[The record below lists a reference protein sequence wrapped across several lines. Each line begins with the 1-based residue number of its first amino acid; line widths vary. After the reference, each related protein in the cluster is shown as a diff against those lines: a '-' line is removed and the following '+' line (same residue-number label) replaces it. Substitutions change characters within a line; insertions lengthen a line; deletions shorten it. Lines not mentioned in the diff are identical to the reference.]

1 MVYKSRKRLREK
13 RPFGEAAAAAI
24 TAAATLAAAGI
35 NAAATAKSAKEQA
48 NAMKANADAQAKA
61 QTAAAK
67 VQSDALAQQSE
78 NNNKNVEEQINAQKE
93 LQESQNDIMKE
104 MNLNLAMQ
112 AGQQNAQERA
122 EQAKIVVK
130 CGGSLRGKRL
140 AGGLTLQDSN
150 YVVPVGQGLVLL
162 RGGSPIHPQDQTH
175 ANSHKNSI
183 SGRYNKGSYLK
194 VGNKEIEAE
203 AGGNRTTGEIIDP
216 SSKFVYSQRRFL
228 PDGTSPV
235 EKILAGYPKD
245 EVALEQELT
254 KKLLGIKNNGN
265 KAMYGRRYLKCGGHC
280 RTKAKGGWAPY
291 KYYKDTLNTSQ
302 RNLQNYYASLPGSNI
317 MPNSDYFYDDRVSII
332 PTISDP
338 AKGSDYINNLK
349 VNPNLINGSNNDNK
363 GSWWSRQ
370 SPATQSAL
378 IGGLTNLGGHLITSL
393 GNGIASGYMQRANR
407 YANDVLTN
415 ARNQTR
421 DTYIDAYNKMHG
433 IDANGLIKEDDFK
446 ATHAIANVRAGRFN
460 INPQLAQVERDSAR
474 QLKSIRGGIN
484 SALARQRLMSDVAT
498 RSQDAR
504 DKLYGEQTNEVEKIN
519 QNNIVQLNEVA
530 MKNAELDTRSKT
542 NLSALKVDVAKYN
555 NDIENTKLQGIAD
568 ATADA
573 LMGNAQGDAQ
583 LRINNAGLRSNFA
596 TSTLGGF
603 GNILANAGKQW
614 YDADQAYQANQAN
627 ISRYMA
633 ASTNPNGMALAV
645 LAYPNQYSTENIKLA
660 YNATDNENNKKQL
673 AAILRS
679 RGVTV

>member
-1 MVYKSRKRLREK
+1 MAYKSRKRLRQK
-13 RPFGEAAAAAI
+13 CGFGADGALM
-24 TAAATLAAAGI
+24 AAATLAAAGI

-48 NAMKANADAQAKA
+48 TAMKANADAQAKA

-67 VQSDALAQQSE
+67 VQSDALAQQNE
-78 NNNKNVEEQINAQKE
+78 NNTENVTNQIEAQKE
-93 LQESQNDIMKE
+93 LQRSQNDIMQE

-112 AGQQNAQERA
+112 AGRQNAQERE

-162 RGGSPIHPQDQTH
+162 RGGSPTHPQDQTH
-175 ANSHKNSI
+175 ANSHKNII

-203 AGGNRTTGEIIDP
+203 AGGNKTTGEIIDP
-216 SSKFVYSQRRFL
+216 SNKFVYSQRRFL

-235 EKILAGYPKD
+235 EKILAGYPKG

-265 KAMYGRRYLKCGGHC
+265 KAMYGRRYMKCGGRC
-280 RTKAKGGWAPY
+280 RPKAPY
-291 KYYKDTLNTSQ
+291 GDSPYTIGDYK
-302 RNLQNYYASLPGSNI
+302 
-317 MPNSDYFYDDRVSII
+317 SDYYNNQFDDDWDNPYNRILRGLNNPQ
-332 PTISDP
+332 PTT
-338 AKGSDYINNLK
+338 GSTNT
-349 VNPNLINGSNNDNK
+349 DNR

-378 IGGLTNLGGHLITSL
+378 IGGLTNLGGTLITAL
-393 GNGIASGYMQRANR
+393 GNGIASGYMRRANN
-407 YANDVLTN
+407 YANEVLTN

-433 IDANGLIKEDDFK
+433 IDANGLINEDDFK

-474 QLKSIRGGIN
+474 QLRSIRGGIN
-484 SALARQRLMSDVAT
+484 SALARQRLMSDVVT

-504 DKLYGEQTNEVEKIN
+504 DKLYSEQTNQVEKIN
-519 QNNIVQLNEVA
+519 QNNIAQLNEVA

-573 LMGNAQGDAQ
+573 LMGNAQGSAQ
-583 LRINNAGLRSNFA
+583 TRINNAGLRANFA
-596 TSTLGGF
+596 TSTLGGI
-603 GNILANAGKQW
+603 GNVLASAGKQW

>member
-1 MVYKSRKRLREK
+1 MVYKSRKRLRK
-13 RPFGEAAAAAI
+13 KCLWGEAI
-24 TAAATLAAAGI
+24 TAAAYITGAAM
-35 NAAATAKSAKEQA
+35 NAAATAKHAKEEA

-130 CGGSLRGKRL
+130 CGGSLRCKRL
-140 AGGLTLQDSN
+140 AGGITLQDSN

-162 RGGSPIHPQDQTH
+162 RGGSPSHPQDQTH
-175 ANSHKNSI
+175 SNSHKNTI
-183 SGRYNKGSYLK
+183 SGRTNKGSYLK

-216 SSKFVYSQRRFL
+216 NNKFVYSQRRFL

-245 EVALEQELT
+245 EVALEQEVT
-254 KKLLGIKNNGN
+254 KKLLGIKNNGS
-265 KAMYGRRYLKCGGHC
+265 KAMYGRRYMRNGGRC
-280 RTKAKGGWAPY
+280 RPKAYSGGSPY
-291 KYYKDTLNTSQ
+291 TIGDYK
-302 RNLQNYYASLPGSNI
+302 
-317 MPNSDYFYDDRVSII
+317 SDYYNNQFNDGWDDPYNNILRGLNN
-332 PTISDP
+332 PTTPVES
-338 AKGSDYINNLK
+338 G
-349 VNPNLINGSNNDNK
+349 NK

-370 SPATQSAL
+370 SPATQSAI
-378 IGGLTNLGGHLITSL
+378 IGGAVNLGGTLISAL
-393 GNGIASGYMQRANR
+393 GNGLASGYMRRANN

-433 IDANGLIKEDDFK
+433 IDANGLINEDDFK

-504 DKLYGEQTNEVEKIN
+504 DKLYSEQTNQVEKIN
-519 QNNIVQLNEVA
+519 QNNIAQLNEVA

-573 LMGNAQGDAQ
+573 LTGNAQGNAQ
-583 LRINNAGLRSNFA
+583 TRINNAGLRANFA
-596 TSTLGGF
+596 TSTLSGI
-603 GNILANAGKQW
+603 GNVLANAGKTY
-614 YDADQAYQANQAN
+614 YDTDMSYRNMQNQYQIAAATSSNPNIMGSIAMQNPSNYDNQTLQLIYN
-627 ISRYMA
+627 L
-633 ASTNPNGMALAV
+633 STNDNV
-645 LAYPNQYSTENIKLA
+645 RKKLA
-660 YNATDNENNKKQL
+660 GELT
-673 AAILRS
+673 R
-679 RGVTV
+679 RGISLS

>member
-1 MVYKSRKRLREK
+1 MVYKSRKRLRK
-13 RPFGEAAAAAI
+13 KCLWGEAI
-24 TAAATLAAAGI
+24 TAAAYITGAAM
-35 NAAATAKSAKEQA
+35 NAAATAKHAKEEA
-48 NAMKANADAQAKA
+48 NAIKAKADSDAKA

-67 VQSDALAQQSE
+67 IQSDALAQQSE

-104 MNLNLAMQ
+104 MNLNLAIQ

-162 RGGSPIHPQDQTH
+162 RGGSPTHPQDQTH
-175 ANSHKNSI
+175 SNSHKNII

-203 AGGNRTTGEIIDP
+203 AGGNKTTGEIIDP
-216 SSKFVYSQRRFL
+216 SNKFVYSQRRFL

-235 EKILAGYPKD
+235 EKILAGYPKG

-265 KAMYGRRYLKCGGHC
+265 KAMYGRRYMKCGGRC
-280 RTKAKGGWAPY
+280 RSKAPY
-291 KYYKDTLNTSQ
+291 GYSPYTIGDYK
-302 RNLQNYYASLPGSNI
+302 
-317 MPNSDYFYDDRVSII
+317 SDYYNNQFDDDWDNPYNRILKGLNNPQ
-332 PTISDP
+332 PTT
-338 AKGSDYINNLK
+338 
-349 VNPNLINGSNNDNK
+349 SNTNTGK
-363 GSWWSRQ
+363 QGSWLSRQ
-370 SPATQSAL
+370 SPATKSAL
-378 IGGLTNLGGHLITSL
+378 ASGLLNFGSQLVTSL

-421 DTYIDAYNKMHG
+421 DTYIDAYKKMHG
-433 IDANGLIKEDDFK
+433 IDTNGLIKEDDFK

-474 QLKSIRGGIN
+474 QIKSIRGGIN
-484 SALARQRLMSDVAT
+484 SALARQRFMSDVAT

-504 DKLYGEQTNEVEKIN
+504 DKLYGEQTNQVEKIN
-519 QNNIVQLNEVA
+519 QNNIAQLNEVA

-573 LMGNAQGDAQ
+573 LMGNAQGTAQ
-583 LRINNAGLRSNFA
+583 TRINNAGLRANFA
-596 TSTLGGF
+596 TNTLSGI
-603 GNILANAGKQW
+603 GNVLANAGKTY
-614 YDADQAYQANQAN
+614 YDTDMSYRNMQNQYQ
-627 ISRYMA
+627 IA
-633 ASTNPNGMALAV
+633 AATSSNPNIMGSIAMQNPSN
-645 LAYPNQYSTENIKLA
+645 YDNQTLKLIYDLSSNDNVRKKLA
-660 YNATDNENNKKQL
+660 GEL
-673 AAILRS
+673 S
-679 RGVTV
+679 RRGISLS

>member
-1 MVYKSRKRLREK
+1 MAYKSRKRLGREK

-78 NNNKNVEEQINAQKE
+78 NNNKNVEEQIDAQKE

-162 RGGSPIHPQDQTH
+162 RGGSPSHPQDQTH
-175 ANSHKNSI
+175 SNSHKNNI

-216 SSKFVYSQRRFL
+216 SNKFVYSQRRFL

-254 KKLLGIKNNGN
+254 KKFLGIKNNGS
-265 KAMYGRRYLKCGGHC
+265 KAMYGRRYMKNGGRC
-280 RTKAKGGWAPY
+280 RPKAYSGGSPY
-291 KYYKDTLNTSQ
+291 TIGDYKADYYN
-302 RNLQNYYASLPGSNI
+302 NYDWI
-317 MPNSDYFYDDRVSII
+317 NSTVPDYTGMI
-332 PTISDP
+332 TP
-338 AKGSDYINNLK
+338 AKGISIGSIPEPTNKGTIPGLNI
-349 VNPNLINGSNNDNK
+349 PINGNNK

-370 SPATQSAL
+370 SPATQSA
-378 IGGLTNLGGHLITSL
+378 IISGATNLGGTLISAL
-393 GNGIASGYMQRANR
+393 GNGIANGYMRRANN

-433 IDANGLIKEDDFK
+433 IDASGLIKEDDFK

-504 DKLYGEQTNEVEKIN
+504 DKLYGEQANQIEKIN
-519 QNNIVQLNEVA
+519 QNNIAQLNEVA

-573 LMGNAQGDAQ
+573 LMGNAQGTAQ
-583 LRINNAGLRSNFA
+583 TRINNAGLRANFA
-596 TSTLGGF
+596 INTLSGI
-603 GNILANAGKQW
+603 GNVLSNAGKQW
-614 YDADQAYQANQAN
+614 YDADQAYRANQAN
-627 ISRYMA
+627 NSRYMA
-633 ASTNPNGMALAV
+633 ASTNPNGMTLAV

-660 YNATDNENNKKQL
+660 YNATDNDNNKKQL

>member
-1 MVYKSRKRLREK
+1 MAYKSRKRLRSK
-13 RPFGEAAAAAI
+13 CAFGADGALM
-24 TAAATLAAAGI
+24 AAATLTAAAM
-35 NAAATAKSAKEQA
+35 NTAATIKSSKEQA
-48 NAMKANADAQAKA
+48 KAVKANADAQARA
-61 QTAAAK
+61 QTQAAK
-67 VQSDALAQQSE
+67 VQSDALAQQNE
-78 NNNKNVEEQINAQKE
+78 NNTQNMTEQINAQKE

-104 MNLNLAMQ
+104 MNLNLALQ
-112 AGQQNAQERA
+112 AGQQNAEEREKA
-122 EQAKIVVK
+122 SKIVVK

-162 RGGSPIHPQDQTH
+162 RGGSPTHPQDQTH
-175 ANSHKNSI
+175 SNSHKNII

-203 AGGNRTTGEIIDP
+203 AGGDRTTGEIIDP
-216 SSKFVYSQRRFL
+216 SNKFVYSQRRFL

-235 EKILAGYPKD
+235 EKILAGYPKG

-254 KKLLGIKNNGN
+254 KKLLGIKNNGS
-265 KAMYGRRYLKCGGHC
+265 KAMYGRRYMRCGGRC
-280 RTKAKGGWAPY
+280 RPKARYGDSPY
-291 KYYKDTLNTSQ
+291 TIGDYK
-302 RNLQNYYASLPGSNI
+302 
-317 MPNSDYFYDDRVSII
+317 SDYYNNQFNDGWDDPYNNILKGLNN
-332 PTISDP
+332 PTTPVES
-338 AKGSDYINNLK
+338 G
-349 VNPNLINGSNNDNK
+349 NK

-370 SPATQSAL
+370 SPATQNSLISAG
-378 IGGLTNLGGHLITSL
+378 INLGGHLITSL

-421 DTYIDAYNKMHG
+421 DTYIDAYKKMHG

-460 INPQLAQVERDSAR
+460 INPQLAQVERDSSR

-504 DKLYGEQTNEVEKIN
+504 DKLYGEQTNQVEKIN
-519 QNNIVQLNEVA
+519 QNNIAQLNEVA
-530 MKNAELDTRSKT
+530 MKNAELDTKSKT

-573 LMGNAQGDAQ
+573 LMGNAQGNAQ

-596 TSTLGGF
+596 TSTLGGI
-603 GNILANAGKQW
+603 GNVLASAGKQW